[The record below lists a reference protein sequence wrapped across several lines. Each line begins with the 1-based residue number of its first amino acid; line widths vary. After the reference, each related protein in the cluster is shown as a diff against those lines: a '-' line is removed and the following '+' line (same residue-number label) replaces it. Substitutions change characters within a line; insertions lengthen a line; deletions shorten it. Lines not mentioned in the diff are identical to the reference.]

1 MFSLHHFHLSMYYVC
16 LLITYE
22 PWKLKMPSV
31 KFFFKIFKS
40 RELFVKMNVTINKP
54 GQFIIAPGGLTK
66 LHANFGRKG
75 NDYEK
80 SK

>member
-1 MFSLHHFHLSMYYVC
+1 
-16 LLITYE
+16 
-22 PWKLKMPSV
+22 MPSV
-31 KFFFKIFKS
+31 KFFLKFFKS
-40 RELFVKMNVTINKP
+40 RELFAKMNVTINKP

-80 SK
+80 SNIAYAGGSDEPVGFRRCVCRRPRSAKT